1 VPEPQPQPSDVL
13 SLSGVRVVDLTRF
26 VAGPLCTFFLASL
39 GAEVLAVES
48 PVTSPSRRLPPFAS
62 PNGGASNEFVDGAMS
77 IPFLKRGRGKR
88 SVAIALDTDEGAAL
102 VRRLAADADVFVEN
116 ARPGSLHTSFGLG
129 YEDLAPDNPRLVYC
143 SISGYGHS
151 GPLADRPAMDMA
163 VQAASGVMAK
173 TGFAD
178 GPPVRAGIAIG
189 DHVAASFAALGI
201 VAALRQRDLTG
212 KGQHIDLAMLDVLTA
227 LVWDEPVDHYDA
239 IGMPVRTGNADPRG
253 APINVYECRD
263 GWVAVTLSNDEQ
275 WRGLCAVMNR
285 AELLDAFPTVRE
297 RARHARE
304 VDAAVS
310 QWAAPLTAD
319 AVGRAFLDLG
329 IAAARVRDPIAA
341 RDDPHLQARGVLE
354 PLHHPDAGG
363 RGSGF
368 LGPRLPIAFEG
379 RAERLAPAEQL
390 GASTDAVL
398 AAIGV
403 SATELETLHAKGV
416 IV

>member
-1 VPEPQPQPSDVL
+1 
-13 SLSGVRVVDLTRF
+13 VRVVDLTRF

-48 PVTSPSRRLPPFAS
+48 PQLSPSRRLPPFAS
-62 PNGGASNEFVDGAMS
+62 PDGGTTAEYVDGALS

-102 VRRLAADADVFVEN
+102 VRRLAATADVFVEN
-116 ARPGSLHTSFGLG
+116 ARPGSLHASFGLG
-129 YEDLAPDNPRLVYC
+129 YEDLAPHNPGLVYC
-143 SISGYGHS
+143 SISGYGHR

-178 GPPVRAGIAIG
+178 GPPVRTGIAIG

-212 KGQHIDLAMLDVLTA
+212 TGQHIDLAMLDVLTA

-253 APINVYECRD
+253 APINVYECAD

-275 WRGLCAVMNR
+275 WRGLCAVMQR
-285 AELLDAFPTVRE
+285 DDLGDAFPTVRE
-297 RARHARE
+297 RARHAAD
-304 VDAAVS
+304 VDAAVAE
-310 QWAAPLTAD
+310 WAAPLTAD
-319 AVGRAFLDLG
+319 AVERAFLDLG

-341 RDDPHLQARGVLE
+341 RDDAHLQARGVLE
-354 PLHHPDAGG
+354 PLQHPDAGG
-363 RGSGF
+363 RASGF
-368 LGPRLPIAFEG
+368 LGPRLPIAFDG
-379 RAERLAPAEQL
+379 RTATLTPAEQL
-390 GASTDAVL
+390 GASTDVAL
-398 AAIGV
+398 AAAGV
-403 SATELETLHAKGV
+403 AEAEIAALRAKGV